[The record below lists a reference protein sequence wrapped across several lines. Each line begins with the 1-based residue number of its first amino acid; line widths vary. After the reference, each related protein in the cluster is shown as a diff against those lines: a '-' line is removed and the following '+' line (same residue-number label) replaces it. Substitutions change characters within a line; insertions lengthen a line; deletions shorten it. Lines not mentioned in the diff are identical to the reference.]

1 MTSTSRT
8 YFEDMYKR
16 DPDPWG
22 FASRGYERRKYEL
35 TIASLPL
42 AHYGSVYEPGC
53 SIGVLTEK
61 LAHRCDRLVAS
72 DIIPAALRQA
82 ATRTKELPHVRVE
95 YRPIPEAWPEEQ
107 FDLIVLSEIAYYFSP
122 RELEQIMT
130 LVLNSTASGA
140 HVIGIHW
147 RGETNYPLSGDQAH
161 AIIEAAFGLRRVV
174 HHVEHEFMLNVW
186 ERTE

>member
-22 FASRGYERRKYEL
+22 FASRGYERRKYDL

-61 LAHRCDRLVAS
+61 LADRCDHLLGS
-72 DIIPAALRQA
+72 DIVPAALRQA
-82 ATRTKELPHVRVE
+82 ATRTKQLSHVHVE
-95 YRPIPEAWPEEQ
+95 YRPIPEAWPEGQ
-107 FDLIVLSEIAYYFSP
+107 YDLIVLSEIAYYFSP
-122 RELEQIMT
+122 SELEQIIS
-130 LVLNSTASGA
+130 LVLNSTVSGA
-140 HVIGIHW
+140 HVIAVHW
-147 RGETNYPLSGDQAH
+147 RGQTDYPLSGDQAH
-161 AIIEAAFGLRRVV
+161 AIIDTTFGLRRMV
-174 HHVEHEFMLNVW
+174 HHVEPEFVLTVW
-186 ERTE
+186 ERSE

>member
-8 YFEDMYKR
+8 YFEDMYKG

-22 FASRGYERRKYEL
+22 FASRGYERRKYDL

-61 LAHRCDRLVAS
+61 LAHRCDRLLGS

-82 ATRTKELPHVRVE
+82 VTRTKQLPHVRVE

-122 RELEQIMT
+122 KRIGTNHEPRLEFDD
-130 LVLNSTASGA
+130 NGRPR
-140 HVIGIHW
+140 HW
-147 RGETNYPLSGDQAH
+147 RSLARSDGLS
-161 AIIEAAFGLRRVV
+161 L
-174 HHVEHEFMLNVW
+174 
-186 ERTE
+186 ER

>member
-8 YFEDMYKR
+8 YFEDMYKG

-22 FASRGYERRKYEL
+22 FASRGYERRKYDL

-61 LAHRCDRLVAS
+61 LAHRCDRLLGS

-82 ATRTKELPHVRVE
+82 ATRTKQLPHVRVE
-95 YRPIPEAWPEEQ
+95 YRPIPEAWPEGQ

-122 RELEQIMT
+122 NELEQIT
-130 LVLNSTASGA
+130 SLVLKSTVTGA
-140 HVIGIHW
+140 HVVGVHW
-147 RGETNYPLSGDQAH
+147 RGQTDYPLSGDQAH
-161 AIIEAAFGLRRVV
+161 AIIEATLGLRRMV
-174 HHVEHEFMLNVW
+174 HHVEPEFVLTVW
-186 ERTE
+186 ERSE